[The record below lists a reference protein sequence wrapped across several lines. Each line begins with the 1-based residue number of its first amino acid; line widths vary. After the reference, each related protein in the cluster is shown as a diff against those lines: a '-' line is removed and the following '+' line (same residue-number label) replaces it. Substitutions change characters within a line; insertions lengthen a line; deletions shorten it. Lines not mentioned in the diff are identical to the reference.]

1 MNDQDSALS
10 ALKPPQASSGGESSH
25 ETDSLISALEGP
37 TESAFSAPDPAIFIA
52 IDAIFIPANR
62 QRRNPGDSRP
72 LEDLKRG
79 ILSKGLFHPPVL
91 APRANAPAGE
101 PVLQLVAGE
110 RRLLAIRQ
118 LHDDGLG
125 FHFNGT
131 PVPAGYIPYT
141 LLSALA
147 PADLEEAELEENIL
161 RAQLPWNEEAD
172 AKLKIHNLRSA
183 QNPGQ
188 TLAQTA
194 QEIVEKTHNAKRTVG
209 TEAAA
214 LSMTKMIQPYKDTPM
229 VKGAKSL
236 KKAYLAVL
244 DAEQAKLQRTLRNLA
259 PRASPHKLI
268 HGDFFEAGN
277 DLPENHFDVILSDP
291 PYGIGADKQSFEK
304 KHDYDD
310 GPEYALSLYRQILV
324 RGWKLLKPQGAVFL
338 FCDIDHFK
346 TIRTYAES
354 MAYSTWR
361 TPLIWHKGNEGPAP
375 WGRQGFQRTYEVFLY
390 AVKGQRPLAHG
401 PEPDVKLSARASRS
415 DRKHAAEKPTELL
428 RYLLQLSCTAGCRV
442 LDPCAGSGPLL
453 AAAKDLGLELTLMER
468 NEDYFNQLCARAQ
481 EVEADDETVSDEV
494 EFTKTLAD
502 IDDDIFG

>member
-1 MNDQDSALS
+1 MNDAIPAPARQADPTLTALEAETQSVCTAPDSA
-10 ALKPPQASSGGESSH
+10 
-25 ETDSLISALEGP
+25 TY
-37 TESAFSAPDPAIFIA
+37 IA
-52 IDAIFIPANR
+52 ITDIFVPADR
-62 QRRNPGDSRP
+62 QRRNPSDARP

-91 APRANAPAGE
+91 ASRNNVDPSE
-101 PVLQLVAGE
+101 PQLQLVAGE

-118 LHDDGLG
+118 LHDDGLE
-125 FHFNGT
+125 FTFNGAV
-131 PVPAGYIPYT
+131 VPPGYIPYT
-141 LLSALA
+141 LLSSLE

-172 AKLKIHNLRSA
+172 AKLKIHNLRAA
-183 QNPGQ
+183 QNPNQ

-194 QEIVEKTHNAKRTVG
+194 QEIVDKTQSPKRTVG
-209 TEAAA
+209 SEASA

-236 KKAYLAVL
+236 KKAYLAVI
-244 DAEQAKLQRTLRNLA
+244 DAEKAKLQRTLRNLA
-259 PRASPHKLI
+259 PAASPHKLI
-268 HGDFFEAGN
+268 HGDFFEVGKT
-277 DLPENHFDVILSDP
+277 LEENHFDVIFSDP
-291 PYGIGADKQSFEK
+291 PYGISADKQSFEK

-310 GPEYALSLYRQILV
+310 GPEYALSLYREIFV
-324 RGWKLLKPQGAVFL
+324 RGWKLLKPQGAVIV

-375 WGRQGFQRTYEVFLY
+375 WGRNGFQRTYETFLY

-401 PEPDVKLSARASRS
+401 PEPDVKSFARTNRS
-415 DRKHAAEKPTELL
+415 DRRHAAEKPVELL
-428 RYLLQLSCTAGCRV
+428 RYLLQLTCTTGCRV

-453 AAAKDLGLELTLMER
+453 AAAKDLGVELTLIER
-468 NEDYFNQLCARAQ
+468 NEDYYNQLCARAQ
-481 EVEADDETVSDEV
+481 EVEASDEVISDEV
-494 EFTKTLAD
+494 EFTKTLED
-502 IDDDIFG
+502 IDNDIFG